1 MSKIIY
7 AHTPVNTSKW
17 THRKFSP
24 SSSFRTKVAFS
35 DVIGKCR
42 WQLFQG
48 SKRWEKEAPAVL
60 PQAPLARQWVWLR
73 SWTSQ
78 QTCII
83 KGSYAKRKDP
93 GLRLEL
99 NELKELGSE
108 ELKKIPNSIW
118 SECKRTNK
126 KNFGFRNYEKS
137 LRSKVGFTLILGW
150 SRVNVPQTLWLS
162 YLLLIL
168 FLHEAMPSPD
178 FCRWTL
184 TSRAFSHPFLFL

>member
-1 MSKIIY
+1 MSKMIY
-7 AHTPVNTSKW
+7 AHTPINTSKW
-17 THRKFSP
+17 MQRKFSP
-24 SSSFRTKVAFS
+24 SSSFRTKVAFL
-35 DVIGKCR
+35 DVIEKCR

-48 SKRWEKEAPAVL
+48 SKRWERNAPAVL
-60 PQAPLARQWVWLR
+60 PQALLVQQWVWLR

-83 KGSYAKRKDP
+83 KGSHAKRKDP

-108 ELKKIPNSIW
+108 ELKKSPTPSGLNAK
-118 SECKRTNK
+118 EPPK
-126 KNFGFRNYEKS
+126 KTFGFRNYEKS
-137 LRSKVGFTLILGW
+137 LRCKVGFTLILGW
-150 SRVNVPQTLWLS
+150 SRVNVPQTLLS

-168 FLHEAMPSPD
+168 FLCEVMPSPD
-178 FCRWTL
+178 FCHWTL